1 MPSIQIHR
9 MCPDSYNMYINSG
22 FFFFL
27 LLSQKLN
34 CSVILHKLPMTW
46 VYVCGCKM
54 NMQNILALACLRQTI
69 KCRAHETSKHI
80 ALLRFAHSHVCTI
93 WLILCDIAK
102 YNSAISE
109 SIHFKRFSLSIC
121 FSWARCLFFSFS
133 LFFWLLLLLVFFFSL
148 TEIHSFIYAS
158 FHWWKSIRLIFIL
171 YWDIKSCL
179 PSIADV
185 HAFDFILVGVAKWT
199 ICMRRCD
206 KQKKTKNATTTPT
219 TASIAY
225 DW

>member
-1 MPSIQIHR
+1 ML
-9 MCPDSYNMYINSG
+9 C
-22 FFFFL
+22 
-27 LLSQKLN
+27 
-34 CSVILHKLPMTW
+34 
-46 VYVCGCKM
+46 
-54 NMQNILALACLRQTI
+54 
-69 KCRAHETSKHI
+69 
-80 ALLRFAHSHVCTI
+80 FAHSHVCTI
-93 WLILCDIAK
+93 WVILCDIAK

-121 FSWARCLFFSFS
+121 FSWARCLFFLSRYSSDCCCCWS
-133 LFFWLLLLLVFFFSL
+133 LFFSL

-206 KQKKTKNATTTPT
+206 KQKKTKNATTT

>member
-1 MPSIQIHR
+1 MHCTVYTNKWMEKKCPTQNGSYITMKGSCKIPTLLTFWIIHFVKKKNVLVEPLKWHSFANGMVTFKQMPSIQIHR

-133 LFFWLLLLLVFFFSL
+133 LFFWLLLLLVFFFL
-148 TEIHSFIYAS
+148 
-158 FHWWKSIRLIFIL
+158 
-171 YWDIKSCL
+171 
-179 PSIADV
+179 
-185 HAFDFILVGVAKWT
+185 
-199 ICMRRCD
+199 
-206 KQKKTKNATTTPT
+206 
-219 TASIAY
+219 
-225 DW
+225 

>member
-1 MPSIQIHR
+1 MKP
-9 MCPDSYNMYINSG
+9 
-22 FFFFL
+22 
-27 LLSQKLN
+27 
-34 CSVILHKLPMTW
+34 V
-46 VYVCGCKM
+46 
-54 NMQNILALACLRQTI
+54 NILLC
-69 KCRAHETSKHI
+69 
-80 ALLRFAHSHVCTI
+80 FAHSHVCTI
-93 WLILCDIAK
+93 LVILCDIAK

-121 FSWARCLFFSFS
+121 FSWARCLFFC
-133 LFFWLLLLLVFFFSL
+133 LVILLTVVVVGLVFSL

-199 ICMRRCD
+199 ICMRQCD
-206 KQKKTKNATTTPT
+206 KQKKTKNATTTT
-219 TASIAY
+219 TTTTSIAY